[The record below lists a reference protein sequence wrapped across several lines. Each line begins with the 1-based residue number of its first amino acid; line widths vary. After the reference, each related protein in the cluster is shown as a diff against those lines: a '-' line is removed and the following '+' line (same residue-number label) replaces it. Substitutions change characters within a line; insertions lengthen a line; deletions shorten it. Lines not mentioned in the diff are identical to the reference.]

1 MKKVLIIV
9 AGLFGAALLTTS
21 CVETQ
26 ESATVT
32 AMREAKLAQLQ
43 AQAQQEQ
50 YKAQQDSIQAAIDR
64 ATSAAEIEA
73 LLLQQ
78 QYDLLNWQYQMQ
90 QLQYDMENAANQN
103 VLNLYYAY
111 MWEVRELNGLK
122 SQLNQQNALLTQ
134 YENQLIT
141 TEQSVAAQV
150 ATLQNNIERA
160 KVKLEAYQKYQE
172 FSYDELVAEADRL
185 TVEQDMANN
194 ELRKANAARFEA
206 LSAKDELLKPYGD
219 YNNSNTPTLDKESQ
233 SHRMLIAMDSLHKLS
248 QNPSAVFG
256 TGPITQVSYMEPTTV
271 TFNDERFEEER
282 DNTDFK
288 QTANYVNA
296 ITIGIY
302 AITPESILQTRLDI
316 KKSIGVPSVESQT
329 NPVAAT
335 NLYAGV
341 ENAEEALKNANDAL
355 VTAQKGDDEQAIIK
369 AQKNVIIAERDLA
382 DAQEKLNNALKAQST
397 FDRLADEVA
406 VGGEAYKAYEAEI
419 NALGE
424 NEVLVAYFDACAA
437 HDEANDNYIEISG
450 QKDVAETIMQDSKDM
465 EQEILQL
472 EQDIASWEKDIEDLA
487 GRVTIN
493 WRTDSNGSVIGFSIV
508 DNGSQNFYAILLEQ
522 VNNYIASLTEQ
533 IALQE
538 EIVALAKAALDAA
551 LAGESTPAE

>member
-43 AQAQQEQ
+43 ALAQQAQYQ
-50 YKAQQDSIQAAIDR
+50 AQQDSIQAAIDR

-78 QYDLLNWQYQMQ
+78 QYNLLNWQYQMQ
-90 QLQYDMENAANQN
+90 QLQYNMENAANQN
-103 VLNLYYAY
+103 VLNLYNAY
-111 MWEVRELNGLK
+111 MWEVHELNDLK
-122 SQLNQQNALLTQ
+122 SQLNQQNAFLAQ

-150 ATLQNNIERA
+150 ATYQNNIERA
-160 KVKLEAYQKYQE
+160 KVKLEAYQKYLE
-172 FSYDELVAEADRL
+172 FSYDELVAEANRL
-185 TVEQDMANN
+185 TVEQEMASN
-194 ELRKANAARFEA
+194 ELLKANAARFEA

-219 YNNSNTPTLDKESQ
+219 YNPSSYTPTVDKE
-233 SHRMLIAMDSLHKLS
+233 SHRMLIAMDSLYKLS
-248 QNPSAVFG
+248 QNPLDVFG
-256 TGPITQVSYMEPTTV
+256 TEPITQVSYMEPTTV
-271 TFNDERFEEER
+271 TFNDDRFEEETG
-282 DNTDFK
+282 NTDFK

-316 KKSIGVPSVESQT
+316 KESIGVPSVESQT
-329 NPVAAT
+329 SPIAAT

-341 ENAEEALKNANDAL
+341 ENAEEALKNAKDAL
-355 VTAQKGDDEQAIIK
+355 VTAQKGDDEQAIID
-369 AQKNVIIAERDLA
+369 AQKNVNIAERDLA

-437 HDEANDNYIEISG
+437 HDEANDNYIEVSG
-450 QKDVAETIMQDSKDM
+450 QKNVAEKIKEDSKDM

-472 EQDIASWEKDIEDLA
+472 EQNIALWEKNIEDLA
-487 GRVTIN
+487 GNVTIH
-493 WRTDSNGSVIGFSIV
+493 WQYDSNGYTVGFYISG
-508 DNGSQNFYAILLEQ
+508 NGQNFYAILLEQ
-522 VNNYIASLTEQ
+522 VNNYIANLTEQ

>member
-43 AQAQQEQ
+43 ALAQQAQYQ
-50 YKAQQDSIQAAIDR
+50 AQQDSIQAAIDR

-78 QYDLLNWQYQMQ
+78 QQALLEAQ
-90 QLQYDMENAANQN
+90 QEMERIQREMENAANQN
-103 VLNLYYAY
+103 VLNLYDAY
-111 MWEVRELNGLK
+111 MWEVRELNDLK

-150 ATLQNNIERA
+150 AILQNNIERE

-185 TVEQDMANN
+185 TVEQYMANN
-194 ELRKANAARFEA
+194 ELSKANAARFEA

-219 YNNSNTPTLDKESQ
+219 YNPSSNSPTLNKE
-233 SHRMLIAMDSLHKLS
+233 SHRMLIAMDSLYKLS

-271 TFNDERFEEER
+271 TFNDERFEGDN
-282 DNTDFK
+282 DNTDFE

-335 NLYAGV
+335 NLYADV
-341 ENAEEALKNANDAL
+341 ENAEEVLKNANDAL
-355 VTAQKGDDEQAIIK
+355 VTAQKGDDEQAIIE
-369 AQKNVIIAERDLA
+369 AQKKVIIAERSLA
-382 DAQEKLNNALKAQST
+382 DAQEKLNNALKAQSA

-450 QKDVAETIMQDSKDM
+450 QKDVAEKIMQDSKNM

-472 EQDIASWEKDIEDLA
+472 EQNIASWEKDIEDLA
-487 GRVTIN
+487 GSVTIN
-493 WRTDSNGSVIGFSIV
+493 WWTDSNGNVIGFSI
-508 DNGSQNFYAILLEQ
+508 NGNDSQNFYAILLEQ

-538 EIVALAKAALDAA
+538 EIVALAKVALDAA

>member
-32 AMREAKLAQLQ
+32 AMREAKLARLQ
-43 AQAQQEQ
+43 ALAQQAQYQ
-50 YKAQQDSIQAAIDR
+50 AQQDSIQAAIDR

-78 QYDLLNWQYQMQ
+78 QQALLEAQ
-90 QLQYDMENAANQN
+90 QEMERIQREMENAANQN
-103 VLNLYYAY
+103 VLNLYDAY
-111 MWEVRELNGLK
+111 MWEVRELNDLK

-141 TEQSVAAQV
+141 TEQRVAAQV
-150 ATLQNNIERA
+150 ATLQNTIERA

-172 FSYDELVAEADRL
+172 FSYDELVAEMDRL
-185 TVEQDMANN
+185 TVEQEMANN

-219 YNNSNTPTLDKESQ
+219 YNSSSNSPTLNKE
-233 SHRMLIAMDSLHKLS
+233 SHRMLIAMDSLYKLS

-256 TGPITQVSYMEPTTV
+256 TGPITQVSYMKPTTV
-271 TFNDERFEEER
+271 TFNDERFKEENG
-282 DNTDFK
+282 NTDFK

-335 NLYAGV
+335 NLYADV

-355 VTAQKGDDEQAIIK
+355 VTAQKGDDEQAIID
-369 AQKNVIIAERDLA
+369 AQENVIIAERGLA
-382 DAQEKLNNALKAQST
+382 DAQEKLNNALKAQSA

-450 QKDVAETIMQDSKDM
+450 QKDVAEKIMRDSKDM

-472 EQDIASWEKDIEDLA
+472 EQNIASWEKDIEDLA
-487 GRVTIN
+487 GSVTIN
-493 WRTDSNGSVIGFSIV
+493 WLRDSNGYVIGFYISGN
-508 DNGSQNFYAILLEQ
+508 DSQNLYAILLEQ

>member
-32 AMREAKLAQLQ
+32 AMREAKLAHLQ
-43 AQAQQEQ
+43 AQADQERYQ
-50 YKAQQDSIQAAIDR
+50 AQLDSIEAAIKN
-64 ATSAAEIEA
+64 ATSAAELEA
-73 LLLQQ
+73 LLLEQ
-78 QYDLLNWQYQMQ
+78 QYNLLNWQYQMQ
-90 QLQYDMENAANQN
+90 QLQYNIENAANQN
-103 VLNLYYAY
+103 VLNLYEDY
-111 MWEVRELNGLK
+111 MWEVRELYDLM
-122 SQLNQQNALLTQ
+122 SHLNQPYALLRRV
-134 YENQLIT
+134 ENQLIT

-185 TVEQDMANN
+185 TVEQKMANN
-194 ELRKANAARFEA
+194 ELLKANAARFEA

-219 YNNSNTPTLDKESQ
+219 YDPYSYSPTVDKE
-233 SHRMLIAMDSLHKLS
+233 SHRMLIAMDSLYKLS
-248 QNPSAVFG
+248 QNPLDVFG
-256 TGPITQVSYMEPTTV
+256 TEPITQVSYMEPTTV
-271 TFNDERFEEER
+271 TFNDDRFEEET
-282 DNTDFK
+282 DNTDFN

-316 KKSIGVPSVESQT
+316 KESIGVPSVESQT
-329 NPVAAT
+329 NPIAAT

-341 ENAEEALKNANDAL
+341 ENAEEALKNAEDAL
-355 VTAQKGDDEQAIIK
+355 VTAQKGDDEQAIID
-369 AQKNVIIAERDLA
+369 AQKNVNIAERNLA

-437 HDEANDNYIEISG
+437 HDEANDNYIEVSG
-450 QKDVAETIMQDSKDM
+450 QKDVAEKIKKDSNDM

-472 EQDIASWEKDIEDLA
+472 EQNIASWEKDIEDLA
-487 GRVTIN
+487 GNVTIN
-493 WRTDSNGSVIGFSIV
+493 WLTDGNGYVIGFYIDYS
-508 DNGSQNFYAILLEQ
+508 NSQNYYAILLEQ